1 MQIEPFELE
10 RWFAEVEADADV
22 MLAESGVR
30 PLSADRFDTAPG
42 ELGYVI
48 PTAGDPAF
56 RAEIGDQ
63 HGRDAEETLFT
74 CGTQEANLLAL
85 LALAD
90 THVVVV
96 TPTYGSFT
104 GLADSLCDVTR
115 VPLEE
120 PGWELDPDAVES
132 ALRPDTDLVVV
143 VNPNN
148 PTGRYHDEETM
159 RAVYERCADNGTYLL
174 CDEVYRLLAS
184 DPIEP
189 VSSFGRYGIS
199 TGGVSKSFGLAGLRF
214 GWLCGSRAVLAAAEN
229 WKDYTT
235 IAPPKFGQHVAE
247 QAFDRRAEL
256 LAENRE
262 HVADNRAA
270 VEAFLD
276 AHDLAWSDPDCGVN
290 ALVEVPSG
298 FAGGDSFCRSLVAE
312 ESVVLAPGEAFDRPE
327 WFRVGFGLPREELD
341 EGLSRIESF
350 LARHG

>member
-1 MQIEPFELE
+1 MQIEPFRLE

-30 PLSADRFDTAPG
+30 PLSADRFDTDPG

-48 PTAGDPAF
+48 PTAGDSTF
-56 RAEIGDQ
+56 RAEIGDH
-63 HGRDAEETLFT
+63 HGRSADETLFT

-90 THVVVV
+90 THAVIV

-104 GLADSLCDVTR
+104 GLAESLCDVTR
-115 VPLEE
+115 VSLEE
-120 PGWELDPDAVES
+120 PGWELDPDAIGS

-174 CDEVYRLLAS
+174 CDEVYRLLS
-184 DPIEP
+184 PDPIAP

-214 GWLCGSRAVLAAAEN
+214 GWLCASRGVLAAAEN

-247 QAFDRRAEL
+247 QAFDRRTEL

-270 VEAFLD
+270 VEAFLN
-276 AHDLAWSDPDCGVN
+276 AHDLAWSAPDCGTN
-290 ALVEVPSG
+290 ALVEVPPG
-298 FAGGDSFCRSLVAE
+298 FAGGESFCRSLVME

-327 WFRVGFGLPREELD
+327 WFRIGFGLHRGELE
-341 EGLSRIESF
+341 EGLSRIEAF